1 MQKIPQPE
9 WKKFQSNFCQTWT
22 WKIIKLNWIWV
33 WIWIINTEPR
43 SEMCW
48 RFCKIFCE
56 SLPISINP
64 CYQCWSSELSFN
76 PQLSCLW
83 LMEEDCAVWL
93 TDMWPMVGPT
103 ADWGESSRKSP
114 LYRAATLV
122 SSAHLSQLQQR
133 RIRTCNMSHH
143 VWYSGKLYQ
152 LLLIKP
158 SLILRDCSIL
168 RIFRVH

>member
-1 MQKIPQPE
+1 MQKIPQSE

-114 LYRAATLV
+114 LYSELTQHSAQTCERWAVYPSSTERPGGTGAVLSSHHNIQAATLIY
-122 SSAHLSQLQQR
+122 LD
-133 RIRTCNMSHH
+133 N
-143 VWYSGKLYQ
+143 
-152 LLLIKP
+152 
-158 SLILRDCSIL
+158 
-168 RIFRVH
+168 